1 MKDKIVEVEVFL
13 LDTETVVDVTIP
25 IPQDEWEYVVNEA
38 VGEIGAVID
47 EEFMEPFSE
56 EDDVKEAGYL
66 DLDGFSH
73 NCTGRQAY
81 IATCLGYVPASACD
95 VLDHAHAL
103 GTLRDAVIKELETN
117 QPEKEKVIQ
126 LLKDIADEDLRYAF
140 SDMDS
145 SSYHDDEDG
154 DDEPHEK
161 EQICSVE
168 YPDELLDELAKR
180 IIG

>member
-1 MKDKIVEVEVFL
+1 MKDKIVEVEVFI
-13 LDTETVVDVTIP
+13 LDTETVVNVTIP
-25 IPQDEWEYVVNEA
+25 IPQDEWEYVIKEA
-38 VGEIGAVID
+38 AEEIGIIID

-73 NCTGRQAY
+73 NCTGWQAY

-95 VLDHAHAL
+95 ILDHAHAL
-103 GTLRDAVIKELETN
+103 GSLRDAVIKELEIN

-126 LLKDIADEDLRYAF
+126 LLKDIADEDDLRYAF

-145 SSYHDDEDG
+145 SS
-154 DDEPHEK
+154 PHGI
-161 EQICSVE
+161 EQICSVQ
-168 YPDELLDELAKR
+168 YPDDLLDELFER

>member
-1 MKDKIVEVEVFL
+1 MNDKIVKVEVFI
-13 LDTETVVDVTIP
+13 LDTKTIVDVNIA

-38 VGEIGAVID
+38 VEAIGFVI
-47 EEFMEPFSE
+47 EEEMGPFSE

>member
-1 MKDKIVEVEVFL
+1 MKDKIVEVEVLL
-13 LDTETVVDVTIP
+13 LDTETVVDVNIA
-25 IPQDEWEYVVNEA
+25 IPQDDWEYVINEA

-66 DLDGFSH
+66 DLDGYSH

-126 LLKDIADEDLRYAF
+126 LLKDIPDEDLRYAF

-145 SSYHDDEDG
+145 SYYDDEDEDG
-154 DDEPHEK
+154 EPHEI
-161 EQICSVE
+161 EQICSVQ
-168 YPDELLDELAKR
+168 YPDDLLDELAER

>member
-1 MKDKIVEVEVFL
+1 MKDKIVEVEVFI
-13 LDTETVVDVTIP
+13 LDTETVVDVNIA
-25 IPQDEWEYVVNEA
+25 IPQDKWEYVIKEA
-38 VGEIGAVID
+38 VEAIGFVID
-47 EEFMEPFSE
+47 EEFMEPFSK

-66 DLDGFSH
+66 DLDGYSH

-95 VLDHAHAL
+95 ILDHAHAL
-103 GTLRDAVIKELETN
+103 GTLRDVVIKELETN

-140 SDMDS
+140 SDMDE
-145 SSYHDDEDG
+145 DE
-154 DDEPHEK
+154 DDEPHER
-161 EQICSVE
+161 EQICSVQ
-168 YPDELLDELAKR
+168 YPDDLLDELAKR

>member
-1 MKDKIVEVEVFL
+1 MKDKIVEVEVFIL
-13 LDTETVVDVTIP
+13 EPETVVNVTIP
-25 IPQDEWEYVVNEA
+25 IPQDEWEYVIKEA
-38 VGEIGAVID
+38 VEEIGVVID

-103 GTLRDAVIKELETN
+103 GTLCDAVIKELETN

-140 SDMDS
+140 SDMDEDE
-145 SSYHDDEDG
+145 DDES
-154 DDEPHEK
+154 HER
-161 EQICSVE
+161 EQICSVQ
-168 YPDELLDELAKR
+168 YPDDLLDELAKR

>member
-13 LDTETVVDVTIP
+13 LDTKTVVDVTIP
-25 IPQDEWEYVVNEA
+25 IPQDEWEYVINEA
-38 VGEIGAVID
+38 VEAIGVVID

-56 EDDVKEAGYL
+56 EDDVKEAEYL

-73 NCTGRQAY
+73 DCTGRQAY

-95 VLDHAHAL
+95 ILDHANAL
-103 GTLRDAVIKELETN
+103 GTLRDAIIKELETN
-117 QPEKEKVIQ
+117 LPEKEKVIQ
-126 LLKDIADEDLRYAF
+126 LLKDIADEDDLRYAF

-145 SSYHDDEDG
+145 LS
-154 DDEPHEK
+154 PHGI

-168 YPDELLDELAKR
+168 YPDDLLDELAER

>member
-13 LDTETVVDVTIP
+13 LDTETVVDVNIA
-25 IPQDEWEYVVNEA
+25 IPQDDWEYVINEA

-66 DLDGFSH
+66 DLDGYSH

-95 VLDHAHAL
+95 ILDHANAL

-117 QPEKEKVIQ
+117 HPEKEKVIQ
-126 LLKDIADEDLRYAF
+126 LLKNIADEDLRYAF

>member
-25 IPQDEWEYVVNEA
+25 IPQDDWEYVINEA

-66 DLDGFSH
+66 DLDGYSH

-95 VLDHAHAL
+95 ILDHANVL

-117 QPEKEKVIQ
+117 HPEKAKVIQ

-140 SDMDS
+140 SDMDED
-145 SSYHDDEDG
+145 DDE
-154 DDEPHEK
+154 ESHEIK
-161 EQICSVE
+161 QICSVQ
-168 YPDELLDELAKR
+168 YPEDLLDELAER

>member
-25 IPQDEWEYVVNEA
+25 IPQDDWEYVINEA
-38 VGEIGAVID
+38 VGEIGAVIA

-66 DLDGFSH
+66 DLDGYSH

>member
-1 MKDKIVEVEVFL
+1 MKDKIVGVEVFIL
-13 LDTETVVDVTIP
+13 EPETVVDVTIP

-66 DLDGFSH
+66 DLDGYSH
-73 NCTGRQAY
+73 SCTGRQAY

-95 VLDHAHAL
+95 ILDHAHAL

-117 QPEKEKVIQ
+117 HPEKEKVIQ

-140 SDMDS
+140 SDMDED
-145 SSYHDDEDG
+145 DDE
-154 DDEPHEK
+154 ESHEIK
-161 EQICSVE
+161 QICSVQ
-168 YPDELLDELAKR
+168 YPEDLLDELAER

>member
-1 MKDKIVEVEVFL
+1 MKDKIVEVEVFI
-13 LDTETVVDVTIP
+13 LDTKTDVDVNIA
-25 IPQDEWEYVVNEA
+25 IPQDEWEYVINEA
-38 VGEIGAVID
+38 VGEIEAVID
-47 EEFMEPFSE
+47 QEYMEPFSE
-56 EDDVKEAGYL
+56 EDDVKEAGYI

-73 NCTGRQAY
+73 DCTGRQAY

-95 VLDHAHAL
+95 VLDHANAL

-126 LLKDIADEDLRYAF
+126 LLKDIPDEGLRYAF

-145 SSYHDDEDG
+145 SYYDDEDEDG
-154 DDEPHEK
+154 EPHEIK
-161 EQICSVE
+161 QICSVQ
-168 YPDELLDELAKR
+168 YPDELLDELAER

>member
-1 MKDKIVEVEVFL
+1 MKDKIVEVEVFI
-13 LDTETVVDVTIP
+13 LDTKTDVDVNIA
-25 IPQDEWEYVVNEA
+25 IPQDEWEYVINEA
-38 VGEIGAVID
+38 VGEIEAVID
-47 EEFMEPFSE
+47 QEYMEPFSE

-73 NCTGRQAY
+73 DCTGRQAY

-95 VLDHAHAL
+95 VLDHANAL
-103 GTLRDAVIKELETN
+103 GTLRDAVIKDLETN

-126 LLKDIADEDLRYAF
+126 LLKDIPDEGLRYAF

-145 SSYHDDEDG
+145 SYNDDEDEDG
-154 DDEPHEK
+154 EPHEI

-168 YPDELLDELAKR
+168 YPDELLDELAKK

>member
-1 MKDKIVEVEVFL
+1 MNQKKIKVEVFI
-13 LDTETVVDVTIP
+13 LDTKTIVDVNIS

-38 VGEIGAVID
+38 VGEIGVVIA

-126 LLKDIADEDLRYAF
+126 LLKDIADEELRYAF

-145 SSYHDDEDG
+145 SSYHDDGDG

>member
-1 MKDKIVEVEVFL
+1 MKDKIVEVEVFI

-25 IPQDEWEYVVNEA
+25 IPQDKWEYVIKEA
-38 VGEIGAVID
+38 VEEIGVVID

-56 EDDVKEAGYL
+56 EDDVKEAEYL

-73 NCTGRQAY
+73 
-81 IATCLGYVPASACD
+81 
-95 VLDHAHAL
+95 HAHAL

-117 QPEKEKVIQ
+117 QPEKDKVIQ

-145 SSYHDDEDG
+145 SYYDDEDE
-154 DDEPHEK
+154 DDEPHER
-161 EQICSVE
+161 EQICSVQ
-168 YPDELLDELAKR
+168 YPDDLLDELAER

>member
-1 MKDKIVEVEVFL
+1 MKDKIVEVEVFI
-13 LDTETVVDVTIP
+13 LDTKTVVDVNIA
-25 IPQDEWEYVVNEA
+25 IPQDKWEYVIKEA
-38 VGEIGAVID
+38 VEAIEFVID
-47 EEFMEPFSE
+47 EEFMEPFSK
-56 EDDVKEAGYL
+56 EDDVKEAEYL
-66 DLDGFSH
+66 DLDGYSH
-73 NCTGRQAY
+73 SCTGRQAY

-95 VLDHAHAL
+95 ILDHAHAL

-145 SSYHDDEDG
+145 SSYHDDGDG

>member
-1 MKDKIVEVEVFL
+1 MEDKIVEVEVFIL
-13 LDTETVVDVTIP
+13 EPETVVDVTIP
-25 IPQDEWEYVVNEA
+25 IPQDEWEYVIKEA
-38 VGEIGAVID
+38 AEEIEAVID
-47 EEFMEPFSE
+47 EEYMEPFSE

-73 NCTGRQAY
+73 SCTGRHAY

-95 VLDHAHAL
+95 ILDHANAL

-145 SSYHDDEDG
+145 SSYHDDEDE
-154 DDEPHEK
+154 DEEPHEI
-161 EQICSVE
+161 EQICSVQ
-168 YPDELLDELAKR
+168 YPEDLLDELAKR

>member
-13 LDTETVVDVTIP
+13 IEPETVVDVNIA

-38 VGEIGAVID
+38 VGEIGAVIA

-126 LLKDIADEDLRYAF
+126 LLKDIADKDLRYAF
-140 SDMDS
+140 SDMDE
-145 SSYHDDEDG
+145 DE
-154 DDEPHEK
+154 DDEPHER
-161 EQICSVE
+161 EQICSVQ
-168 YPDELLDELAKR
+168 YPDDLLDELAER
-180 IIG
+180 ILG

>member
-1 MKDKIVEVEVFL
+1 MKDKIVEVEVFIL
-13 LDTETVVDVTIP
+13 EPETVVNVTIP
-25 IPQDEWEYVVNEA
+25 IPQDEWEYVIKEA
-38 VGEIGAVID
+38 AEEIGIIID

-56 EDDVKEAGYL
+56 EDDVKEAEYL

-73 NCTGRQAY
+73 SCTGRQAY

-95 VLDHAHAL
+95 ILDHAHAL

-145 SSYHDDEDG
+145 SYYDDEDE
-154 DDEPHEK
+154 DDEPHER
-161 EQICSVE
+161 EQICSVQ
-168 YPDELLDELAKR
+168 YPDDLLDELAER

>member
-1 MKDKIVEVEVFL
+1 MNDKIVKVEVFI
-13 LDTETVVDVTIP
+13 LDTKTIVDVNIA
-25 IPQDEWEYVVNEA
+25 IPQDKWEHVINEA
-38 VGEIGAVID
+38 VEEIGVVIG

-56 EDDVKEAGYL
+56 EDDVKEAEYL

-73 NCTGRQAY
+73 SSTGRHAY

-95 VLDHAHAL
+95 ILDHANAL

-117 QPEKEKVIQ
+117 QPEKAKVIQ

-145 SSYHDDEDG
+145 SSYHDDEDE
-154 DDEPHEK
+154 DEEPHEI
-161 EQICSVE
+161 EQICSVQ
-168 YPDELLDELAKR
+168 YPDDLLDELFER

>member
-13 LDTETVVDVTIP
+13 LDTETVVDVNIA
-25 IPQDEWEYVVNEA
+25 IPQDDWEYVINEA

-66 DLDGFSH
+66 DLDGYSH

-95 VLDHAHAL
+95 ILDHANAL

-117 QPEKEKVIQ
+117 HPEKEKVIQ
-126 LLKDIADEDLRYAF
+126 VLKNIADEDLRYAF

>member
-1 MKDKIVEVEVFL
+1 MKDKIVEVEVFI

-25 IPQDEWEYVVNEA
+25 IPQDKWEYVIKEA
-38 VGEIGAVID
+38 VEEIGVVID

-56 EDDVKEAGYL
+56 EDDVKEAEYL

-73 NCTGRQAY
+73 SCTGRQAY

-95 VLDHAHAL
+95 ILDHAHAL

-145 SSYHDDEDG
+145 SYYDDEDE
-154 DDEPHEK
+154 DDEPHER
-161 EQICSVE
+161 EQICSVQ
-168 YPDELLDELAKR
+168 YPDDLLDELAER

>member
-1 MKDKIVEVEVFL
+1 MKDKIVEVEVFI
-13 LDTETVVDVTIP
+13 LDTETIVDVTIP
-25 IPQDEWEYVVNEA
+25 IPQDEWEYIVNEA
-38 VGEIGAVID
+38 VEEIGVVIA

-95 VLDHAHAL
+95 ILDHANAL

-126 LLKDIADEDLRYAF
+126 LLKDIADKDLRYAF
-140 SDMDS
+140 SDMDE
-145 SSYHDDEDG
+145 DED
-154 DDEPHEK
+154 EESHER
-161 EQICSVE
+161 EQICSVQ
-168 YPDELLDELAKR
+168 YPDDMLDELAKR

>member
-1 MKDKIVEVEVFL
+1 MNQKKIKVEVFI
-13 LDTETVVDVTIP
+13 LDTKTIVDVNIS

-38 VGEIGAVID
+38 VGEIGVVIA

-56 EDDVKEAGYL
+56 EDDVKEAEYL

-73 NCTGRQAY
+73 SCTGRQAY

-117 QPEKEKVIQ
+117 HPEKEKVIQ

-140 SDMDS
+140 SDMDE
-145 SSYHDDEDG
+145 DED
-154 DDEPHEK
+154 EESHEIK
-161 EQICSVE
+161 QICSVE